1 MTDRFAEGI
10 EQLGS
15 DKLDVRIGGIY
26 VLERVAR
33 DSAKDHPAVMEVLTA
48 FIRERSR
55 EPWPPSDAGQP
66 VQERPA
72 RPDVQAAATVVGRRD
87 AKRDILPVNLAGAN
101 LTRVDLA
108 RADLTRVD
116 LARADLTGA
125 NLARARLVGAR
136 LTRADLTSARLTGAH
151 LFDAVLAGAD
161 LTGAVLT
168 RAILIGAH
176 LTGANLT
183 RANLTRANL
192 TRAHLTGAHLTRA
205 GDPRIIHVDLTD
217 ADLTGVRW
225 PEGVQ
230 VPEGWVVDSDSG
242 GLKPAAQLSEVTARY
257 P

>member
-10 EQLGS
+10 EQLSS

-33 DSAKDHPAVMEVLTA
+33 DSAKDHPAVMEVLAA

-87 AKRDILPVNLAGAN
+87 AKRDTLPVNL
-101 LTRVDLA
+101 T
-108 RADLTRVD
+108 RADLTRAD
-116 LARADLTGA
+116 LAGAQFARAV
-125 NLARARLVGAR
+125 LARARLVGAR
-136 LTRADLTSARLTGAH
+136 LTRAD
-151 LFDAVLAGAD
+151 
-161 LTGAVLT
+161 
-168 RAILIGAH
+168 
-176 LTGANLT
+176 
-183 RANLTRANL
+183 
-192 TRAHLTGAHLTRA
+192 LTRA

-217 ADLTGVRW
+217 ADLAGVRW

-242 GLKPAAQLSEVTARY
+242 GLKPAAQLSEVMAHY
-257 P
+257 L

>member
-1 MTDRFAEGI
+1 VTDRFAEGI

-33 DSAKDHPAVMEVLTA
+33 DSAKDHPAVMEVLIA

-108 RADLTRVD
+108 RADLTS
-116 LARADLTGA
+116 
-125 NLARARLVGAR
+125 AR

-183 RANLTRANL
+183 RANLTRAN
-192 TRAHLTGAHLTRA
+192 LTGAHLTRA

-257 P
+257 L